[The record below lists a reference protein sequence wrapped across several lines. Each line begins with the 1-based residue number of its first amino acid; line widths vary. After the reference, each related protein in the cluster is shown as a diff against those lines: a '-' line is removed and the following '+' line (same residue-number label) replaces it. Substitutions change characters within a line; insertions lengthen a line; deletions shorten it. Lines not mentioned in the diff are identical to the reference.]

1 MIYRCPNC
9 HGALEYNP
17 ISDEMEC
24 AHCGD
29 GFSMQEMALGN
40 QKIYDYALENGKLT
54 TVDEESVDRA
64 NYIPVGDNTIWDFY
78 GIKEKME
85 CRIYTCTSCGAELAV
100 SDTEVSTWCAYC
112 GQPTVVYSR
121 VSKELKPD
129 YVIPFKTTREQ
140 AIKDIRKSIR
150 RTVFA
155 PRAVK
160 RFEVEKVRGIYI
172 PYFLFDVH
180 FRNNQ
185 KLTSL
190 DKNNSYQRWQIRGEC
205 KFKGISCDAS
215 SYLND
220 ELTQHLEP
228 FDYNEMKDFNAAY
241 LSGFYAERNDL
252 SVGEMKKTVSNRCNV
267 MYTSKINKEFNLR
280 PEDTEIKSEYPKCA
294 IKKADYVL
302 FPVWFLTF
310 RYKNTPYTIL
320 MNGQTGKIVGA
331 TPFHIGKII
340 LFYLIVNI
348 LTILA
353 FVLGYSYFPDLIYGS
368 LFLILLFVVFI
379 MAPYSV
385 GITYFIKY
393 KKMVSLSKLKST
405 EKFVRNRQ
413 ESDEWKY

>member
-1 MIYRCPNC
+1 M
-9 HGALEYNP
+9 
-17 ISDEMEC
+17 
-24 AHCGD
+24 
-29 GFSMQEMALGN
+29 
-40 QKIYDYALENGKLT
+40 
-54 TVDEESVDRA
+54 
-64 NYIPVGDNTIWDFY
+64 
-78 GIKEKME
+78 
-85 CRIYTCTSCGAELAV
+85 
-100 SDTEVSTWCAYC
+100 
-112 GQPTVVYSR
+112 
-121 VSKELKPD
+121 
-129 YVIPFKTTREQ
+129 
-140 AIKDIRKSIR
+140 
-150 RTVFA
+150 
-155 PRAVK
+155 
-160 RFEVEKVRGIYI
+160 
-172 PYFLFDVH
+172 
-180 FRNNQ
+180 
-185 KLTSL
+185 
-190 DKNNSYQRWQIRGEC
+190 QIRGEC

-252 SVGEMKKTVSNRCNV
+252 SVGEMKKTVSNRCND
-267 MYTSKINKEFNLR
+267 MYTSEINKEFNLR
-280 PEDTEIKSEYPKCA
+280 PENTEIKSEYPKCA